1 MMDDDKDHTRGAEI
15 VAQMQGALNLVFDEI
30 SFEMGFNG
38 EKHELILTPEGDK
51 VKLFEL
57 VYFQKHATKEVLEHW
72 NILVGR
78 QPVQKHRTAY
88 RGWMGHLRGGCA
100 DLAGGAG

>member
-1 MMDDDKDHTRGAEI
+1 
-15 VAQMQGALNLVFDEI
+15 MQNSWPEMEETLNLAFDEI
-30 SFEMGFNG
+30 SFELGVGG

-57 VYFQKHATKEVLEHW
+57 VYFQKHAPKEVLEHW

-78 QPVQKHRTAY
+78 QPVQKHRSANQ
-88 RGWMGHLRGGCA
+88 
-100 DLAGGAG
+100 